1 MADSD
6 IGFTPGA
13 RHISMRLLL
22 SYALD
27 WLALIVVAA
36 IAALLGRIEPNKRP
50 FSLVDPDISFPFTAH
65 ETVPPYL
72 LLTLSAVIPICVI
85 AIVSLVFVPGPTV
98 PKDTPKAL
106 VWKRKLWE
114 LHVGWLGL
122 ALALISAW
130 FFTEGMKNMYG
141 KPRPDLLSRCEP
153 DVEDAQKYVVGGYAG
168 ESINGQLFSADICQQ
183 KDSHKLNDG
192 FRSYP
197 SGHSSFSAAGLIYTS
212 LFLASK
218 FAVTIPFVVPASVSA
233 GSTTHAAF
241 PSRMHSEVDHCK
253 PTRTQASMN
262 RRSATCPHFNINM
275 AAQQNVKIRSLRRQA
290 AAPPIYLLVI
300 TLMPFCVAVFVAS
313 SRWFDFRHHGFD
325 ILFGFLMGTITS
337 IYAFRYY
344 HLPIQE
350 GAGWAWGHRSED
362 RAFWAGVGRLGYV
375 GDAGNLPEQSE
386 SHHQDL
392 GAPLTV
398 TPSAFTQRPVNIDH
412 DDHESRQ
419 FPSLELQRIGSRDY
433 LEERSIYG

>member
-241 PSRMHSEVDHCK
+241 PSRMHSEVDHYSVF
-253 PTRTQASMN
+253 ASPS
-262 RRSATCPHFNINM
+262 RCA
-275 AAQQNVKIRSLRRQA
+275 
-290 AAPPIYLLVI
+290 PIYLLVI